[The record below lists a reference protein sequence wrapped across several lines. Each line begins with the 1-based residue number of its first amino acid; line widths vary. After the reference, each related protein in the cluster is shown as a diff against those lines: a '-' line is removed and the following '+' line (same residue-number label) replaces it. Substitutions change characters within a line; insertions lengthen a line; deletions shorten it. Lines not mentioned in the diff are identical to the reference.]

1 MKSSYKN
8 ISLKILKWTG
18 IVIAGILLLLF
29 LLPMLFP
36 GKIASEVKKIA
47 NERLDTK
54 LDFSKSKLSFFTH
67 FPSLTVSLDDLS
79 MTGSAPFRNDT
90 LLKAEQVAFG
100 INLKRL
106 LFDNEVKINKL
117 YVSKALI
124 NVMVNEKGQANYN
137 IYVAPEDRKEEK
149 NDPNAPEEGTAIRL
163 ERIDLKDCHVKYNDR
178 SAKILIDANGFNY
191 VGKGNLS
198 EDIFDLNTD
207 AKIDN
212 LDFYY
217 DRTGYLRRK
226 EVSANLI
233 TRINTHALSFIL
245 QKNELHI
252 NKLPLKFT
260 GLFTILR
267 DGYKINIKAASENT
281 TVKDLLSVMPPEYLT
296 WLEKTEIEG
305 RSDLVL
311 SFKGDYNVAKKQKP
325 NLAFNLKI
333 GNGAVNYKNAPV
345 PLTDFQMD
353 LNAILPSL
361 DQERLMINL
370 RTLKF
375 KVGEKDYF
383 NAYLRS
389 KGLSEMNLEASVKGA
404 LDLAVVDAALGLNS
418 IDLKGI
424 LKTNIQAKGL
434 FSTSKKLFPKTIGGI
449 SLRNGWLKTDSY
461 PNPITNITFVA
472 NVLNK
477 AGTYQDLIVAVAPA
491 SFVFEGNPMYVNAT
505 LSDFNDLAY
514 NAKIKGELNIGSIY
528 KVFSQKGL
536 DVNGYAKA
544 DLSLKGKQSYATTG
558 QYDKLDNRG
567 TILLKNIKATSE
579 LFPKAFFIKQG
590 NFRFQNEKMW
600 FEKFNASYGKS
611 DFDIN
616 GYLLNTINYFLESHG
631 TLSGNFN
638 MKSKLINVD
647 EFMALEKG
655 ENKDRNIEVEYAKED
670 HPKMSGVVIVPKN
683 LNVALT
689 ANADKVEYN
698 GLVLNKLSGK
708 VGIAKSGFYLENATF
723 NIIDCILGIDASYK
737 DESPTAAHFDAHFK
751 AKDFSVQRAYKEIPM
766 FHDMVTVAEKAQ
778 GIISV
783 DYKVKGDLNGN
794 MGPIYESLEGEGTI
808 NLRDVKV
815 KGLKLFDGISSQTGQ
830 KGLDDPT
837 MKGIEIK
844 SNIDNNLI
852 HIEPFTFSVA
862 SFKPTIKG
870 TSSFDGLLD
879 LRMRLGLPPFGIIG
893 FPIVITG
900 THEAPKIKIFSKTG
914 QKIDDAVYDEKHNK
928 VIKEEKVSNPKK
940 SNPNENKKSK

>member
-1 MKSSYKN
+1 MPTSFKHTALKV
-8 ISLKILKWTG
+8 LKITG
-18 IVIAGILLLLF
+18 ITIAVILF
-29 LLPMLFP
+29 LLFIIPLLFP

-54 LDFSKSKLSFFTH
+54 LDFSKSRLSFFTH

-79 MTGSAPFRNDT
+79 LTGSKPFSNDT
-90 LLKAEQVAFG
+90 LLKADQVAFG

-106 LFDNEVKINKL
+106 IFDNEVKINKL
-117 YVSKALI
+117 YISDALI

-137 IYVAPEDRKEEK
+137 IYVAPKDEK

-163 ERIDLKDCHVKYNDR
+163 ERIDLENCHVKYNDR
-178 SAKILIDANGFNY
+178 SAKILVDAQGFNY

-198 EDIFDLNTD
+198 EDIFDLATD
-207 AKIDN
+207 ARIEN

-217 DRTGYLRRK
+217 NRTAYLRKK
-226 EVSANLI
+226 EVRADLI

-245 QKNELHI
+245 QKNELNI

-260 GLFTILR
+260 GLFSILR

-296 WLEKTEIEG
+296 WLEKTDISG
-305 RSDLVL
+305 RSDLVFT
-311 SFKGDYNVAKKQKP
+311 FKGDYNVAKKQKP

-333 GNGAVNYKNAPV
+333 NEGSVNYQNAPV
-345 PLTDFQMD
+345 PLTDFQVD

-361 DQERLMINL
+361 DPEQLLINL

-383 NAYLRS
+383 NAYLHS
-389 KGLSEMNLEASVKGA
+389 KGLSEMDINASVKGA
-404 LDLAVVDAALGLNS
+404 LDLAVVDAALGLTS
-418 IDLKGI
+418 VDVKGI
-424 LKTNIQAKGL
+424 LKTDIQARGT

-449 SLRNGWLKTDSY
+449 SLRNGWLKTEYY

-472 NVLNK
+472 NMLNK
-477 AGTYQDLIVAVAPA
+477 AGTCQDLIVAVAPA
-491 SFVFEGNPMYVNAT
+491 SFVFEGNPVYVNAT
-505 LSDFNDLAY
+505 VSDFNDLAY
-514 NAKIKGELNIGSIY
+514 NAKIKGELNVGRIY
-528 KVFSQKGL
+528 QVFSQKGL
-536 DVNGYAKA
+536 DLTGYAKA

-558 QYDKLDNRG
+558 QYDKLDNKG
-567 TILLKNIKATSE
+567 TLILKNIKATSE

-638 MKSKLINVD
+638 LKSKLINVD

-670 HPKMSGVVIVPKN
+670 HPKMSGVVIIPKN
-683 LNVALT
+683 LNVSLNAS
-689 ANADKVEYN
+689 ADKVEYN
-698 GLVLNKLSGK
+698 GLVFNKLNGK
-708 VGIAKSGFYLENATF
+708 TGITKGGFYLENTTF
-723 NIIDCILGIDASYK
+723 NIIDCILGIDATYK
-737 DESPTAAHFDAHFK
+737 DESPTAAHFDAHFR
-751 AKDFSVQRAYKEIPM
+751 AKDFDVQRAYKEIPM
-766 FHDMVTVAEKAQ
+766 FHDMVTAAEKAY

-783 DYKVKGDLNGN
+783 DYNIKGDLNGN
-794 MGPIYESLEGEGTI
+794 MGPIYESLQGGGTL
-808 NLRDVKV
+808 NLRDVKI
-815 KGLKLFDGISSQTGQ
+815 KGLKLFDGISSKTGQ
-830 KGLDDPT
+830 NGLNNPD
-837 MKGIEIK
+837 MQGIEVK
-844 SNIDNNLI
+844 STINKNLI
-852 HIEPFTFSVA
+852 HIEPFTFTVA
-862 SFKPTIKG
+862 GFKPTIKG
-870 TSSFDGLLD
+870 TTSFDGLLD
-879 LRMRLGLPPFGIIG
+879 LRMRLGLPLFGLIG

-900 THEAPKIKIFSKTG
+900 THDAPKIKIFSKTG
-914 QKIDDAVYDEKHNK
+914 QEIDPAVYDEKNNK
-928 VIKEEKVSNPKK
+928 VIKEEKVSKSKTKK
-940 SNPNENKKSK
+940 S

>member
-1 MKSSYKN
+1 MKTSYKN

-29 LLPMLFP
+29 LIPLLFP
-36 GKIASEVKKIA
+36 GKVASEVKKIA

-54 LDFSKSKLSFFTH
+54 LEFSKSKLSFFTH
-67 FPSLTVSLDDLS
+67 FPSLTVSLDDIS
-79 MTGSAPFRNDT
+79 MTGSKPFGNDT
-90 LLKAEQVAFG
+90 LLKADQVAFG

-106 LFDNEVKINKL
+106 IFDSEVKINKL
-117 YVSKALI
+117 YVSNALI

-137 IYVAPEDRKEEK
+137 IYVAPEDRKNEK
-149 NDPNAPEEGTAIRL
+149 EDPNAPEEGTAIKL
-163 ERIDLKDCHVKYNDR
+163 ERIDLENCHVKYNDR
-178 SAKILIDANGFNY
+178 SAKVLVDAKGFNY
-191 VGKGNLS
+191 IGKGNLS
-198 EDIFDLNTD
+198 DDIFDLNTD
-207 AKIDN
+207 AKIDT

-217 DRTGYLRRK
+217 NRTAYLRKKAVR
-226 EVSANLI
+226 ADLI

-245 QKNELHI
+245 QKNELQI

-296 WLEKTEIEG
+296 WLEKTEISG
-305 RSDLVL
+305 KSDLVL
-311 SFKGDYNVAKKQKP
+311 SFKGDYNVSKKQKP

-333 GNGAVNYKNAPV
+333 KDGAVSYQNAPV

-353 LNAILPSL
+353 LNAMLPSL
-361 DQERLMINL
+361 DTEQLLVNL
-370 RTLKF
+370 RTLRF

-383 NAYLRS
+383 NAYLHS
-389 KGLSEMNLEASVKGA
+389 KGLSEMNVDASIKGA
-404 LDLAVVDAALGLNS
+404 LDLAVVDAAIGLEK

-449 SLRNGWLKTDSY
+449 SLRNGWLKTDYY
-461 PNPITNITFVA
+461 PNPIKDITFVA

-477 AGTYQDLIVAVAPA
+477 AGTYEDLIVAVSPA
-491 SFVFEGNPMYVNAT
+491 SFVFEGNPMYVNMA
-505 LSDFNDLAY
+505 LSDFSDLAY
-514 NAKIKGELNIGSIY
+514 NAKIKGELNVGRIY
-528 KVFSQKGL
+528 QVFSQKGL
-536 DVNGYAKA
+536 DVTGYAKA

-558 QYDKLDNRG
+558 QYSKLDNRG

-600 FEKFNASYGKS
+600 FEKFYASYGKS

-631 TLSGNFN
+631 TLSGDFN

-655 ENKDRNIEVEYAKED
+655 ENKDRKLEVDYAKED
-670 HPKMSGVVIVPKN
+670 HPKMSGVVMIPKN
-683 LNVALT
+683 LNVSLT

-698 GLVLNKLSGK
+698 GLNLNKLSGK
-708 VGIAKSGFYLENATF
+708 VGITKGGFYLENTSL
-723 NIIDCILGIDASYK
+723 NIIDCILGVNAAYK
-737 DESPTAAHFDAHFK
+737 DESPTSAHFDAHFT

-783 DYKVKGDLNGN
+783 DYKIKGDLNGN
-794 MGPIYESLEGEGTI
+794 MGPIYESLEGGGTI
-808 NLRDVKV
+808 NLRDVKI
-815 KGLKLFDGISSQTGQ
+815 KGLKLFEGVSSQTGQ
-830 KGLDDPT
+830 KGLDDPK
-837 MKGIEIK
+837 MEGIEIK

-852 HIEPFTFSVA
+852 SIEPFTFSVA
-862 SFKPTIKG
+862 SFRPTIKG
-870 TSSFDGLLD
+870 TTSFDGLLD
-879 LRMRLGLPPFGIIG
+879 LRMRLGLPPGGIIG

-900 THEAPKIKIFSKTG
+900 THENPKIKIFSKTG
-914 QKIDDAVYDEKHNK
+914 QKIIGAVYDEKNNK
-928 VIKEEKVSNPKK
+928 VVKKEKVSKKK
-940 SNPNENKKSK
+940 S

>member
-1 MKSSYKN
+1 MKTSFKN

-29 LLPMLFP
+29 LVPLLFP
-36 GKIASEVKKIA
+36 GKVASEVKKIA

-54 LDFSKSKLSFFTH
+54 LEFSKSKLSFFTH
-67 FPSLTVSLDDLS
+67 FPSLTVSLDDIS
-79 MTGSAPFRNDT
+79 MTGSKPFSNDT
-90 LLKAEQVAFG
+90 LLKADQVAFG

-106 LFDNEVKINKL
+106 IFDSEVKINKL
-117 YVSKALI
+117 YVSNALI

-137 IYVAPEDRKEEK
+137 IYVAPEDRKDEK
-149 NDPNAPEEGTAIRL
+149 KDPNAPEEGTAIKL
-163 ERIDLKDCHVKYNDR
+163 ERIDLENCHVKYNDR
-178 SAKILIDANGFNY
+178 SAKILVDAKGFNY
-191 VGKGNLS
+191 IGKGNLS

-207 AKIDN
+207 AKIDT

-217 DRTGYLRRK
+217 NRTAYLRKKAVR
-226 EVSANLI
+226 ADLI

-245 QKNELHI
+245 QKNELQI
-252 NKLPLKFT
+252 NKLPLTFT

-296 WLEKTEIEG
+296 WLDETEISG
-305 RSDLVL
+305 KSDLVL
-311 SFKGDYNVAKKQKP
+311 SFKGDYNVSKKQKP
-325 NLAFNLKI
+325 NLAFNLKVKD
-333 GNGAVNYKNAPV
+333 GAINYQNAPV

-361 DQERLMINL
+361 DTEQLLVNL
-370 RTLKF
+370 RTLRF

-383 NAYLRS
+383 NAYLHS
-389 KGLSEMNLEASVKGA
+389 KGLSEMNINASVKGA
-404 LDLAVVDAALGLNS
+404 LDLAVVDAAIGLNTVE
-418 IDLKGI
+418 LKGL
-424 LKTNIQAKGL
+424 LKTNIQARGL

-449 SLRNGWLKTDSY
+449 SLRNGWLKTDSF
-461 PNPITNITFVA
+461 PNPITDITFIA

-477 AGTYQDLIVAVAPA
+477 AGTFQDLIVAVAPA

-505 LSDFNDLAY
+505 LSDFSDLAY
-514 NAKIKGELNIGSIY
+514 NAKIKGELNVGRIY
-528 KVFSQKGL
+528 QVFSQKGL
-536 DVNGYAKA
+536 DVTGYAKA

-558 QYDKLDNRG
+558 QYSKLDNRG

-579 LFPKAFFIKQG
+579 LFPKSFFIKQG

-600 FEKFNASYGKS
+600 FEKFYASYGKS

-631 TLSGNFN
+631 TLSGDFN
-638 MKSKLINVD
+638 LKSKLINVD

-655 ENKDRNIEVEYAKED
+655 ENKDRKLEVEYAKED
-670 HPKMSGVVIVPKN
+670 HPKMSGVVLVPKN
-683 LNVALT
+683 LNVSLT

-698 GLVLNKLSGK
+698 GLNLNKLTGK
-708 VGIAKSGFYLENATF
+708 VGISKGALYLENTTF
-723 NIIDCILGIDASYK
+723 NIIDCIVGINAGYK
-737 DESPTAAHFDAHFK
+737 DETPTTAHFDAHFN

-766 FHDMVTVAEKAQ
+766 FHDMVTAAEKAQ

-783 DYKVKGDLNGN
+783 DYKIKGDLNGN
-794 MGPIYESLEGEGTI
+794 MGPIYESLEGGGTI
-808 NLRDVKV
+808 NLRDVKI
-815 KGLKLFDGISSQTGQ
+815 KGLKLFEGVSSKTGQ
-830 KGLDDPT
+830 DGLGDPK
-837 MKGIEIK
+837 MEGIEIK

-862 SFKPTIKG
+862 SFRPTIKG
-870 TSSFDGLLD
+870 TTSFDGLLD
-879 LRMRLGLPPFGIIG
+879 LRMRLGLPPGGIIG

-900 THEAPKIKIFSKTG
+900 THEDPKIKIFSKTG
-914 QKIDDAVYDEKHNK
+914 QKIYDAVYDEKNNK
-928 VIKEEKVSNPKK
+928 VIKKEKVSKK
-940 SNPNENKKSK
+940 KT

>member
-1 MKSSYKN
+1 MPTSFKHTALKV
-8 ISLKILKWTG
+8 LKITG
-18 IVIAGILLLLF
+18 ITIAVILF
-29 LLPMLFP
+29 LLFIIPLLFP

-54 LDFSKSKLSFFTH
+54 LDFSKSRLSFFTH

-79 MTGSAPFRNDT
+79 LTGSKPFSNDT
-90 LLKAEQVAFG
+90 LLKADQVAFG

-106 LFDNEVKINKL
+106 IFDNEVKINKL
-117 YVSKALI
+117 YISDALI

-137 IYVAPEDRKEEK
+137 IYVAPKDEK

-163 ERIDLKDCHVKYNDR
+163 ERIDLENCHVKYNDR
-178 SAKILIDANGFNY
+178 SAKILVDAQGFNY

-198 EDIFDLNTD
+198 EDIFDLATD
-207 AKIDN
+207 ARIEN

-217 DRTGYLRRK
+217 NRTAYLRKK
-226 EVSANLI
+226 EVRADLI

-245 QKNELHI
+245 QKNELNI

-260 GLFTILR
+260 GLFSILR

-296 WLEKTEIEG
+296 WLEKTDISG
-305 RSDLVL
+305 RSDLVFT
-311 SFKGDYNVAKKQKP
+311 FKGDYNVAKKQKP

-333 GNGAVNYKNAPV
+333 NEGSVNYQNAPV
-345 PLTDFQMD
+345 PLTDFQVD

-361 DQERLMINL
+361 DPEQLLINL

-383 NAYLRS
+383 NAYLHS
-389 KGLSEMNLEASVKGA
+389 KGLSEMDINASVKGA
-404 LDLAVVDAALGLNS
+404 LDLAVVDAALGLTS
-418 IDLKGI
+418 VDVKGI
-424 LKTNIQAKGL
+424 LKTDIQARGT

-449 SLRNGWLKTDSY
+449 SLRNGWLKTEYY

-472 NVLNK
+472 NMLNK

-491 SFVFEGNPMYVNAT
+491 SFVFEGNPVYVNAT
-505 LSDFNDLAY
+505 VSDFNDLAY
-514 NAKIKGELNIGSIY
+514 NAKIKGELNVGRIY
-528 KVFSQKGL
+528 QVFSQKGL
-536 DVNGYAKA
+536 DLTGYAKA

-558 QYDKLDNRG
+558 QYDKLDNKG
-567 TILLKNIKATSE
+567 TLILKNIKATSE

-638 MKSKLINVD
+638 LKSKLINVD

-670 HPKMSGVVIVPKN
+670 HPKMSGVVIIPKN
-683 LNVALT
+683 LNVSLNAS
-689 ANADKVEYN
+689 ADKVEYN
-698 GLVLNKLSGK
+698 GLVFNKLNGK
-708 VGIAKSGFYLENATF
+708 TGITKGGFYLENTTF
-723 NIIDCILGIDASYK
+723 NIIDCILGIDATYK
-737 DESPTAAHFDAHFK
+737 DESPTAAHFDAHFR
-751 AKDFSVQRAYKEIPM
+751 AKDFDVQRAYKEIPM
-766 FHDMVTVAEKAQ
+766 FHDMVTAAEKAY

-783 DYKVKGDLNGN
+783 DYNIKGDLNGN
-794 MGPIYESLEGEGTI
+794 MGPIYESLQGGGTL
-808 NLRDVKV
+808 NLRDVKI
-815 KGLKLFDGISSQTGQ
+815 KGLKLFDGISSKTGQ
-830 KGLDDPT
+830 NGLNNPD
-837 MKGIEIK
+837 MQGIEVK
-844 SNIDNNLI
+844 STINKNLI
-852 HIEPFTFSVA
+852 HIEPFTFTVA
-862 SFKPTIKG
+862 GFKPTIKG
-870 TSSFDGLLD
+870 TTSFDGLLD
-879 LRMRLGLPPFGIIG
+879 LRMRLGLPLFGLIG

-900 THEAPKIKIFSKTG
+900 THDAPKIKIFSKTG
-914 QKIDDAVYDEKHNK
+914 QEIDPAVYDEKNNK
-928 VIKEEKVSNPKK
+928 VIKEEKVSKSKTKK
-940 SNPNENKKSK
+940 S

>member
-1 MKSSYKN
+1 MKTSFKN

-29 LLPMLFP
+29 LVPLLFP
-36 GKIASEVKKIA
+36 GKVASEVKKIA

-54 LDFSKSKLSFFTH
+54 LEFSKSKLSFFTH
-67 FPSLTVSLDDLS
+67 FPSLTVSLDDIS
-79 MTGSAPFRNDT
+79 MTGSKPFSNDT
-90 LLKAEQVAFG
+90 LLKADQVAFG

-106 LFDNEVKINKL
+106 IFDSEVKINKL
-117 YVSKALI
+117 YVSNALI

-137 IYVAPEDRKEEK
+137 IYVAPEDRKDEK
-149 NDPNAPEEGTAIRL
+149 KDPNAPEEGTAIKL
-163 ERIDLKDCHVKYNDR
+163 ERIDLENCHVKYNDR
-178 SAKILIDANGFNY
+178 SAKILVDAKGFNY
-191 VGKGNLS
+191 IGKGNLS

-207 AKIDN
+207 AKIDT

-217 DRTGYLRRK
+217 NRTAYLRKKAVR
-226 EVSANLI
+226 ADLI

-245 QKNELHI
+245 QKNELQI
-252 NKLPLKFT
+252 NKLPLTFT

-296 WLEKTEIEG
+296 WLDETEISG
-305 RSDLVL
+305 KSDLVL
-311 SFKGDYNVAKKQKP
+311 SFKGDYNVSKKQKP
-325 NLAFNLKI
+325 NLAFNLKVKD
-333 GNGAVNYKNAPV
+333 GAINYQNAPV

-361 DQERLMINL
+361 DTEQLLVNL
-370 RTLKF
+370 RTLRF

-383 NAYLRS
+383 NAYLHS
-389 KGLSEMNLEASVKGA
+389 KGLSEMNINASVKGA
-404 LDLAVVDAALGLNS
+404 LDLAVVDAAIGLNTVE
-418 IDLKGI
+418 LKGL
-424 LKTNIQAKGL
+424 LKTNIQARGL

-461 PNPITNITFVA
+461 PNPITDITFIA

-477 AGTYQDLIVAVAPA
+477 AGTFQDLIVAVAPA

-505 LSDFNDLAY
+505 LSDFSDLAY
-514 NAKIKGELNIGSIY
+514 NAKIKGELNVGRIY
-528 KVFSQKGL
+528 QVFSQKGL
-536 DVNGYAKA
+536 DVTGYAKA

-558 QYDKLDNRG
+558 QYSKLDNRG

-579 LFPKAFFIKQG
+579 LFPKSFFIKQG

-600 FEKFNASYGKS
+600 FEKFYASYGKS

-631 TLSGNFN
+631 TLSGDFN
-638 MKSKLINVD
+638 LKSKLINVD

-655 ENKDRNIEVEYAKED
+655 ENKDRKLEVEYAKED
-670 HPKMSGVVIVPKN
+670 HPKMSGVVLVPKN
-683 LNVALT
+683 LNVSLT

-698 GLVLNKLSGK
+698 GLNLNKLTGK
-708 VGIAKSGFYLENATF
+708 VGISKGALYLENTTF
-723 NIIDCILGIDASYK
+723 NIIDCIVGINAGYK
-737 DESPTAAHFDAHFK
+737 DETPTTAHFDAHFN

-766 FHDMVTVAEKAQ
+766 FHDMVTAAEKAQ

-783 DYKVKGDLNGN
+783 DYKIKGDLNGN
-794 MGPIYESLEGEGTI
+794 MGPIYESLEGGGTI
-808 NLRDVKV
+808 NLRDVKI
-815 KGLKLFDGISSQTGQ
+815 KGLKLFEGVSSKTGQ
-830 KGLDDPT
+830 DGLGDPK
-837 MKGIEIK
+837 MEGIEIK

-862 SFKPTIKG
+862 SFRPTIKG
-870 TSSFDGLLD
+870 TTSFDGLLD
-879 LRMRLGLPPFGIIG
+879 LRMRLGLPPGGIIG

-900 THEAPKIKIFSKTG
+900 THEDPKIKIFSKTG
-914 QKIDDAVYDEKHNK
+914 QKIYDAVYDEKNNK
-928 VIKEEKVSNPKK
+928 VIKKEKVSKK
-940 SNPNENKKSK
+940 KT

>member
-1 MKSSYKN
+1 MPFTIKHTALKV
-8 ISLKILKWTG
+8 LKITG
-18 IVIAGILLLLF
+18 ISIAVILF
-29 LLPMLFP
+29 LLFIIPLLFP

-79 MTGSAPFRNDT
+79 LTGSAPFSNDT
-90 LLKAEQVAFG
+90 LLKAEEVAFG

-117 YVSKALI
+117 YVSDALI

-137 IYVAPEDRKEEK
+137 IYVAPEDRKEDK
-149 NDPNAPEEGTAIRL
+149 KDKDAPEEGTAIRL
-163 ERIDLKDCHVKYNDR
+163 ERIDLKNCHVKYNDR
-178 SAKILIDANGFNY
+178 SAKILVDAKGFNY

-198 EDIFDLNTD
+198 EDIFDLATN

-217 DRTGYLRRK
+217 DRTGYLRKK
-226 EVSANLI
+226 EVSADLI

-267 DGYKINIKAASENT
+267 DGYKINIKAASEDT

-296 WLEKTEIEG
+296 WLEKTEISG
-305 RSDLVL
+305 RSDLL
-311 SFKGDYNVAKKQKP
+311 LTFKGDYNVSKKQKP

-333 GNGAVNYKNAPV
+333 DKGAVNYQSAPV

-361 DQERLMINL
+361 DTEQLLVNL
-370 RTLKF
+370 RKLSF

-383 NAYLRS
+383 NAYLHS
-389 KGLSEMNLEASVKGA
+389 KGLSEMKIDASVKGA

-424 LKTNIQAKGL
+424 LKTDIKAKGD

-449 SLRNGWLKTDSY
+449 SLRNGWLKTEYY

-477 AGTYQDLIVAVAPA
+477 AGTFKDLIVAIAPA
-491 SFVFEGNPMYVNAT
+491 SFVFERNPMYVNAA
-505 LSDFNDLAY
+505 LSDFSDLSY
-514 NAKIKGELNIGSIY
+514 NAKIKGELNVGRIY
-528 KVFSQKGL
+528 QVFSQKGL
-536 DVNGYAKA
+536 DLTGYAKA
-544 DLSLKGKQSYATTG
+544 DLSLKGKQSYATNG
-558 QYDKLDNRG
+558 QYDKLDNKG
-567 TILLKNIKATSE
+567 TVVLKNIKATSE

-600 FEKFNASYGKS
+600 FEKFNAFYGKS

-638 MKSKLINVD
+638 LKSKLINVD
-647 EFMALEKG
+647 EFMALEQG
-655 ENKDRNIEVEYAKED
+655 ENKERSVAVEYAKED
-670 HPKMSGVVIVPKN
+670 HPKMSGVVIIPKN
-683 LNVALT
+683 LNVSLN

-698 GLVLNKLSGK
+698 GLIFNKLSGK
-708 VGIAKSGFYLENATF
+708 TGIKKGGFYLENTTF
-723 NIIDCILGIDASYK
+723 SIIDCILGIDAAYR
-737 DESPTAAHFDAHFK
+737 DESPTSAHFDAHFR
-751 AKDFSVQRAYKEIPM
+751 AKDFDVQRAYKEIPM
-766 FHDMVTVAEKAQ
+766 FHDMVTAAEKAH

-783 DYKVKGDLNGN
+783 DYAIKGDLDGN
-794 MGPIYESLEGEGTI
+794 MSPIYPSLEGGGTI
-808 NLRDVKV
+808 NLRDVKI
-815 KGLKLFDGISSQTGQ
+815 KGLKLFDGISSKTGQ
-830 KGLDDPT
+830 NGLNNPD

-852 HIEPFTFSVA
+852 HIEPFTFTVA

-870 TSSFDGLLD
+870 TTSFDGLLD
-879 LRMRLGLPPFGIIG
+879 LRMRLGLPLFGIIG

-900 THEAPKIKIFSKTG
+900 THEDPKIKIFSKTG
-914 QKIDDAVYDEKHNK
+914 QKIEDAVYDEKNNK
-928 VIKEEKVSNPKK
+928 VIRKEKVS
-940 SNPNENKKSK
+940 KSK

>member
-1 MKSSYKN
+1 MPSSIKHTALKV
-8 ISLKILKWTG
+8 LKITG
-18 IVIAGILLLLF
+18 ITIAAILF
-29 LLPMLFP
+29 LLFIIPLLFP

-54 LDFSKSKLSFFTH
+54 LEFTKSKLSFFTH

-79 MTGSAPFRNDT
+79 LTGSKPFSNDT
-90 LLKAEQVAFG
+90 LLKADQVAFG
-100 INLKRL
+100 IDIKRL

-117 YVSKALI
+117 YVSDALI
-124 NVMVNEKGQANYN
+124 NVMVNQKGQANYN
-137 IYVAPEDRKEEK
+137 IYVAPEDRKNKKE
-149 NDPNAPEEGTAIRL
+149 DPNAPEEGTAIRL
-163 ERIDLKDCHVKYNDR
+163 ERIDLQNCHVKYNDR
-178 SAKILIDANGFNY
+178 SAKILVDAKGFNY
-191 VGKGNLS
+191 IGKGNLS
-198 EDIFDLNTD
+198 EDIFDLATD

-212 LDFYY
+212 LDFFY

-226 EVSANLI
+226 KVSADLI
-233 TRINTHALSFIL
+233 TRINTHALTFIL

-260 GLFTILR
+260 GLFSILR

-296 WLEKTEIEG
+296 WLEKTEISG
-305 RSDLVL
+305 RSDLLL
-311 SFKGDYNVAKKQKP
+311 SFKGDYNVQKKQKP

-333 GNGAVNYKNAPV
+333 NEGSVNYKNAPV

-353 LNAILPSL
+353 LNAMLPSL
-361 DQERLMINL
+361 DAEQLLVNL

-383 NAYLRS
+383 NAYLQS
-389 KGLSEMNLEASVKGA
+389 KGLSEMSINASVKGA
-404 LDLAVVDAALGLNS
+404 LDLAVVDAALGLEN

-424 LKTNIQAKGL
+424 LKTDIQARGL

-449 SLRNGWLKTDSY
+449 SLRNGWLKTKYY
-461 PNPITNITFVA
+461 PNPITNITFIA
-472 NVLNK
+472 NMLNK

-491 SFVFEGNPMYVNAT
+491 SFVFEGNPVYVNAT
-505 LSDFNDLAY
+505 LSDFSDLAY
-514 NAKIKGELNIGSIY
+514 NAKIKGELNVGRIY
-528 KVFSQKGL
+528 QVFSQKGL
-536 DVNGYAKA
+536 DLTGYAKA

-567 TILLKNIKATSE
+567 TLLIKNIKATSE

-616 GYLLNTINYFLESHG
+616 GYLLNTINYFLESKG

-638 MKSKLINVD
+638 LKSKLINVD
-647 EFMALEKG
+647 EFMALKEG
-655 ENKDRNIEVEYAKED
+655 ENKDQNIEVEYAKED
-670 HPKMSGVVIVPKN
+670 HPKMSGVVIIPRN
-683 LNVALT
+683 LNVSLNAK
-689 ANADKVEYN
+689 ADKIEYN
-698 GLVLNKLSGK
+698 KLVFNKLNGK
-708 VGIAKSGFYLENATF
+708 IGVKNEGFYLENVTF
-723 NIIDCILGIDASYK
+723 SIIDCILGIDALYR
-737 DESPTAAHFDAHFK
+737 DETPTSAHFDAHFT
-751 AKDFSVQRAYKEIPM
+751 AKDFDVQRAYKEIPM
-766 FHDMVTVAEKAQ
+766 FHDMVTAAEKAH

-794 MGPIYESLEGEGTI
+794 MGPIYESMQGGGTI
-808 NLRDVKV
+808 NLRDVKI
-815 KGLKLFDGISSQTGQ
+815 KGLKLFDGISSKTGQ
-830 KGLDDPT
+830 SGLNNPD

-844 SNIDNNLI
+844 STIDKNLI
-852 HIEPFTFSVA
+852 NIEPFTFSVA
-862 SFKPTIKG
+862 SFRPTIKG
-870 TSSFDGLLD
+870 TTSFDGLLD
-879 LRMRLGLPPFGIIG
+879 LRMRLGLPLFGIIG

-914 QKIDDAVYDEKHNK
+914 QEIDPAVYDEKNNK
-928 VIKEEKVSNPKK
+928 VIRKEKVSKTK
-940 SNPNENKKSK
+940 TK

>member
-1 MKSSYKN
+1 MPSSIKHTALKV
-8 ISLKILKWTG
+8 LKITG
-18 IVIAGILLLLF
+18 ITIAAILF
-29 LLPMLFP
+29 LLFIIPLLFP

-54 LDFSKSKLSFFTH
+54 LEFTKSKLSFFTH

-79 MTGSAPFRNDT
+79 LTGSKPFSNDT
-90 LLKAEQVAFG
+90 LLKADQVAFG
-100 INLKRL
+100 IDIKRL

-117 YVSKALI
+117 YVSDALI
-124 NVMVNEKGQANYN
+124 NVMVNQKGQANYN
-137 IYVAPEDRKEEK
+137 IYVAPEDRKNKKE
-149 NDPNAPEEGTAIRL
+149 DPNAPEEGTAIRL
-163 ERIDLKDCHVKYNDR
+163 ERIDLQNCHVKYNDR
-178 SAKILIDANGFNY
+178 SAKILVDAKGFNY
-191 VGKGNLS
+191 IGKGNLS
-198 EDIFDLNTD
+198 EDIFDLATD

-212 LDFYY
+212 LDFFY

-226 EVSANLI
+226 KVSADLI
-233 TRINTHALSFIL
+233 TRINTHALTFIL

-260 GLFTILR
+260 GLFSILR

-296 WLEKTEIEG
+296 WLEKTEISG
-305 RSDLVL
+305 RSDLLL
-311 SFKGDYNVAKKQKP
+311 SFKGDYNVQKKQKP

-333 GNGAVNYKNAPV
+333 NEGSVNYKNAPV

-353 LNAILPSL
+353 LNAMLPSL
-361 DQERLMINL
+361 DAEQLLVNL

-383 NAYLRS
+383 NAYLQS
-389 KGLSEMNLEASVKGA
+389 KGLNEMSINASVKGA
-404 LDLAVVDAALGLNS
+404 LDLAVVDAALGLEN

-424 LKTNIQAKGL
+424 LKTDIQARGL

-449 SLRNGWLKTDSY
+449 SLRNGWLKTKYY
-461 PNPITNITFVA
+461 PNPITNITFIA
-472 NVLNK
+472 NMLNK

-491 SFVFEGNPMYVNAT
+491 SFVFEGNPVYVNAT
-505 LSDFNDLAY
+505 LSDFSDLAY
-514 NAKIKGELNIGSIY
+514 NAKIKGELNVGRIY
-528 KVFSQKGL
+528 QVFSQKGL
-536 DVNGYAKA
+536 DLTGYAKA

-567 TILLKNIKATSE
+567 TLLIKNIKATSE

-616 GYLLNTINYFLESHG
+616 GYLLNTINYFLESKG

-638 MKSKLINVD
+638 LKSKLINVD
-647 EFMALEKG
+647 EFMALKEG

-670 HPKMSGVVIVPKN
+670 HPKMSGVVIIPRN
-683 LNVALT
+683 LNVSLNAK
-689 ANADKVEYN
+689 ADKIEYN
-698 GLVLNKLSGK
+698 KLVFNKLNGK
-708 VGIAKSGFYLENATF
+708 IGIKNEGFYLENVTF
-723 NIIDCILGIDASYK
+723 SIIDCILGIDALYR
-737 DESPTAAHFDAHFK
+737 DETPTSAHFDAHFT
-751 AKDFSVQRAYKEIPM
+751 AKDFDVQRAYKEIPM
-766 FHDMVTVAEKAQ
+766 FHDMVTAAEKAH

-794 MGPIYESLEGEGTI
+794 MEPIYESMQGGGTI
-808 NLRDVKV
+808 NLRDVKI
-815 KGLKLFDGISSQTGQ
+815 KGLKLFDGISSKTGQ
-830 KGLDDPT
+830 SGLNNPD

-844 SNIDNNLI
+844 STIDKNLI
-852 HIEPFTFSVA
+852 NIEPFTFSVA
-862 SFKPTIKG
+862 SFRPTIKG
-870 TSSFDGLLD
+870 TTSFDGLLD
-879 LRMRLGLPPFGIIG
+879 LRMRLGLPLFGIIG

-914 QKIDDAVYDEKHNK
+914 QEIDPAVYDEKNNK
-928 VIKEEKVSNPKK
+928 VIRKEKVSKTK
-940 SNPNENKKSK
+940 TK

>member
-1 MKSSYKN
+1 MPSTFKHTAFKV
-8 ISLKILKWTG
+8 LKITG
-18 IVIAGILLLLF
+18 ITIAVILF
-29 LLPMLFP
+29 LLFIIPLLFP

-54 LDFSKSKLSFFTH
+54 LEFTKSKLSFFTH
-67 FPSLTVSLDDLS
+67 FPSLTVSLDNLS
-79 MTGSAPFRNDT
+79 LTGSKPFSNDT
-90 LLKAEQVAFG
+90 LLKADQVAFG
-100 INLKRL
+100 IDIKRL

-117 YVSKALI
+117 YVSDALI
-124 NVMVNEKGQANYN
+124 NIMVNEKGQANYN
-137 IYVAPEDRKEEK
+137 IYVAPEDRKNEK
-149 NDPNAPEEGTAIRL
+149 EDPNAPEEGTAIRL
-163 ERIDLKDCHVKYNDR
+163 ERIDLQNCHVKYNDR
-178 SAKILIDANGFNY
+178 SAKILVDAKGFNY
-191 VGKGNLS
+191 IGKGNLS
-198 EDIFDLNTD
+198 EDIFDLATD

-226 EVSANLI
+226 KVRADLI
-233 TRINTHALSFIL
+233 TRINTHALTFIL

-260 GLFTILR
+260 GIFSILR

-296 WLEKTEIEG
+296 WLERTEISG
-305 RSDLVL
+305 RSDLLL
-311 SFKGDYNVAKKQKP
+311 SFKGDYNVSKKQKP

-333 GNGAVNYKNAPV
+333 NEGAVNYKNAPV

-353 LNAILPSL
+353 LNAMLPSL
-361 DQERLMINL
+361 DTEQLLVNL

-383 NAYLRS
+383 NAYLHSR
-389 KGLSEMNLEASVKGA
+389 GLSEMSINASVKGA
-404 LDLAVVDAALGLNS
+404 LDLAAVDAALGLEN

-424 LKTNIQAKGL
+424 LKTDIQARGL

-449 SLRNGWLKTDSY
+449 SLRNGWLKTKYY

-472 NVLNK
+472 NMLNK

-491 SFVFEGNPMYVNAT
+491 SFVFEGNPVYVNAT

-514 NAKIKGELNIGSIY
+514 NAKIKGELNVGRIY
-528 KVFSQKGL
+528 QVFSQKDL
-536 DVNGYAKA
+536 DLTGYAKA

-558 QYDKLDNRG
+558 QYDKLDNKG
-567 TILLKNIKATSE
+567 TLLLKNIKATSE

-600 FEKFNASYGKS
+600 FERFNATYGKS

-616 GYLLNTINYFLESHG
+616 GYLLNTINYFLESKG

-638 MKSKLINVD
+638 LKSKLINVD
-647 EFMALEKG
+647 EFMALKEG
-655 ENKDRNIEVEYAKED
+655 ENKDRKIEVQYAKED
-670 HPKMSGVVIVPKN
+670 HPKMSGVVIIPKN
-683 LNVALT
+683 LNVSLN
-689 ANADKVEYN
+689 ANAEKIEYN
-698 GLVLNKLSGK
+698 KLVFNKLNGK
-708 VGIAKSGFYLENATF
+708 IGIKREGFYLENITF
-723 NIIDCILGIDASYK
+723 SIIDCILGVTALYK
-737 DESPTAAHFDAHFK
+737 DESPTAAHFDAHFT
-751 AKDFSVQRAYKEIPM
+751 AKDFDVQRAYKEIPM
-766 FHDMVTVAEKAQ
+766 FHDMVTAAEKAH

-794 MGPIYESLEGEGTI
+794 MGPIYESMQGGGTI
-808 NLRDVKV
+808 NLRDVKI
-815 KGLKLFDGISSQTGQ
+815 KGLKLFDGISSKTGQ
-830 KGLDDPT
+830 NGLNNPD
-837 MKGIEIK
+837 MKGIEIN
-844 SNIDNNLI
+844 STIDKNLI
-852 HIEPFTFSVA
+852 TVEPFTFSVA
-862 SFKPTIKG
+862 GFRPTIKG
-870 TSSFDGLLD
+870 TTSFDGLLD
-879 LRMRLGLPPFGIIG
+879 LRMRLGLPLFGIIG

-914 QKIDDAVYDEKHNK
+914 QEINPAVYDEKNNK
-928 VIKEEKVSNPKK
+928 VIRKEKI
-940 SNPNENKKSK
+940 SNPNTK

>member
-1 MKSSYKN
+1 MKASYKN
-8 ISLKILKWTG
+8 ISLKILKITG
-18 IVIAGILLLLF
+18 IVIASILLLLF
-29 LLPMLFP
+29 LIPLLFP
-36 GKIASEVKKIA
+36 GQIASEVKKIA

-54 LDFSKSKLSFFTH
+54 MDFTKSRLSFFTH

-106 LFDNEVKINKL
+106 IFDNEVKINKL

-124 NVMVNEKGQANYN
+124 NVMVNQKGQANYN
-137 IYVAPEDRKEEK
+137 IYISDPKNIKKEDK
-149 NDPNAPEEGTAIRL
+149 PEEGTAIRL
-163 ERIDLKDCHVKYNDR
+163 ERIDLEDCHVKYNDR
-178 SAKILIDANGFNY
+178 SAKILVDANGFNY

-198 EDIFDLNTD
+198 EDIFDLSTD
-207 AKIDN
+207 ADIDK

-217 DRTGYLRRK
+217 NRTGYVRRK
-226 EVSANLI
+226 KVHADLI

-245 QKNELHI
+245 QKNELQI

-296 WLEKTEIEG
+296 WLDETEISG
-305 RSDLVL
+305 RSDLL
-311 SFKGDYNVAKKQKP
+311 FTFKGNYNVAKKQKP

-333 GNGAVNYKNAPV
+333 DKGAINYQNAPV
-345 PLTDFQMD
+345 PLTDFNMD
-353 LNAILPSL
+353 LNALLPEL
-361 DQERLMINL
+361 DPEKLIINL

-389 KGLSEMNLEASVKGA
+389 KGLSEMTVDASVKGA
-404 LDLAVVDAALGLNS
+404 LDLAVVDAAIGLNT
-418 IDLKGI
+418 IDLRGI
-424 LKTNIQAKGL
+424 LKTDIKAKGL

-449 SLRNGWLKTDSY
+449 SLRQGWLKTESY
-461 PNPITNITFVA
+461 PNPITDITFVA

-477 AGTYQDLIVAVAPA
+477 AGTFQDLIVAVAPA
-491 SFVFEGNPMYVNAT
+491 SFIFEGNPMYVNAT
-505 LSDFNDLAY
+505 LSDFGDLAY
-514 NAKIKGELNIGSIY
+514 NAKIKGELNVGRIY
-528 KVFSQKGL
+528 QVFSQKGL
-536 DVNGYAKA
+536 DVTGYAKA

-567 TILLKNIKATSE
+567 TLLLRNIKATSE
-579 LFPKAFFIKQG
+579 LFPKSFFIKQG

-600 FEKFNASYGKS
+600 FEKFYASYGKS

-631 TLSGNFN
+631 TLNGSFN

-655 ENKDRNIEVEYAKED
+655 ENKDRNLEVEYAKED
-670 HPKMSGVVIVPKN
+670 HPKMSGVVIIPKN

-708 VGIAKSGFYLENATF
+708 VGVAKDGFFLENTTF
-723 NIIDCILGIDASYK
+723 NIIDCILGIDATYK
-737 DESPTAAHFDAHFK
+737 DETPTTAHFAAHFT

-766 FHDMVTVAEKAQ
+766 FHDMVTAAEKAQ

-783 DYKVKGDLNGN
+783 DYNIKGDLDGN
-794 MGPIYESLEGEGTI
+794 MGPIYESLEGGGTI
-808 NLRDVKV
+808 YLRDVQI

-830 KGLDDPT
+830 KGLNNPD
-837 MKGIEIK
+837 MKGIEII
-844 SNIDNNLI
+844 STVDNNLI

-862 SFKPTIKG
+862 SFRPTIKG
-870 TSSFDGLLD
+870 TTSFDGLLD
-879 LRMRLGLPPFGIIG
+879 LRMRLGLPPGGIIG

-900 THEAPKIKIFSKTG
+900 THEDPKIKIFSKTG
-914 QKIDDAVYDEKHNK
+914 QKIYDAVYDEKNNK
-928 VIKEEKVSNPKK
+928 VIREEKVSKRK
-940 SNPNENKKSK
+940 S

>member
-1 MKSSYKN
+1 MPVSIQHTALKV
-8 ISLKILKWTG
+8 LKIAG
-18 IVIAGILLLLF
+18 ITIAGILLLLF
-29 LLPMLFP
+29 LIPLLFP
-36 GKIASEVKKIA
+36 GKVASEVKKIA
-47 NERLDTK
+47 NERLDSK
-54 LDFSKSKLSFFTH
+54 IDFSNSKLSFFTH
-67 FPSLTVSLDDLS
+67 FPSLTVSLDNLS
-79 MTGSAPFRNDT
+79 LTGSKPFSKDT

-117 YVSKALI
+117 YVSKADI
-124 NVMVNEKGQANYN
+124 NIMVNQKGEANYN
-137 IYVAPEDRKEEK
+137 IYIAPEDRKEDK
-149 NDPNAPEEGTAIRL
+149 KDPNEPEEGTAIRL
-163 ERIDLKDCHVKYNDR
+163 ERIDLKDCRVKYNDR
-178 SAKILIDANGFNY
+178 SAKIFADAKGFNY

-198 EDIFDLNTD
+198 EDIFDLSTD

-217 DRTGYLRRK
+217 NQTAYLRQK
-226 EVSANLI
+226 AVQADLI

-281 TVKDLLSVMPPEYLT
+281 TVKDLFSVMPPEYLT
-296 WLEKTEIEG
+296 WLNETEISG
-305 RSDLVL
+305 RSDLL
-311 SFKGDYNVAKKQKP
+311 FTFKGDYNVAKKQKP
-325 NLAFNLKI
+325 DLAFNLKI
-333 GNGAVNYKNAPV
+333 DKGAINYQNAPV

-353 LNAILPSL
+353 LNAIMPSL
-361 DQERLMINL
+361 DIEQLMVNL

-375 KVGEKDYF
+375 KVGAKDYF
-383 NAYLRS
+383 TAYLHS
-389 KGLSEMNLEASVKGA
+389 KGFTEMNMNASIKGA
-404 LDLAVVDAALGLNS
+404 LDLAVVDKAIGLNT

-424 LKTNIQAKGL
+424 LKTDIQARGI

-505 LSDFNDLAY
+505 LSDFSDLAY
-514 NAKIKGELNIGSIY
+514 NAKIKGELNVGRIY
-528 KVFSQKGL
+528 QVFSQKGI
-536 DVNGYAKA
+536 DVTGYAKA

-567 TILLKNIKATSE
+567 TLLLKNIKATSQ

-600 FEKFNASYGKS
+600 FEKFDASYGKS
-611 DFDIN
+611 DFAIN

-631 TLSGNFN
+631 TLSGDFN
-638 MKSKLINVD
+638 LKSKLINVD
-647 EFMALEKG
+647 EFMALKKG
-655 ENKDRNIEVEYAKED
+655 ENTDQNIEVQYAKED
-670 HPKMSGVVIVPKN
+670 HPKMSGVVIIPKN
-683 LNVALT
+683 LNVALK
-689 ANADKVEYN
+689 ANVDKVEYN
-698 GLVLNKLSGK
+698 KLILNNLHGK
-708 VGIAKSGFYLENATF
+708 IGITKGGFYLENTNF
-723 NIIDCILGIDASYK
+723 DIIDCLLRIDASYQ
-737 DESPTAAHFDAHFK
+737 DESPTSAHFDAHFT
-751 AKDFSVQRAYKEIPM
+751 AKNFSVQKAYNEIPM
-766 FHDMVTVAEKAQ
+766 FHEMVSAAEKAQ

-794 MGPIYESLEGEGTI
+794 MGPIYPSLEGGGTI
-808 NLRDVKV
+808 NLSDVKI
-815 KGLKLFDGISSQTGQ
+815 KGLKLFDGISSKTGQ
-830 KGLDDPT
+830 DGLNNPD

-844 SNIDNNLI
+844 SSIDNNLI

-862 SFKPTIKG
+862 SFRPTIKG
-870 TSSFDGLLD
+870 TTSFDGLLD
-879 LRMRLGLPPFGIIG
+879 LRMRLGLPLFGIIG

-900 THEAPKIKIFSKTG
+900 THEDPKIKIFSKTG

-928 VIKEEKVSNPKK
+928 VIRKEKVSQP
-940 SNPNENKKSK
+940 

>member
-1 MKSSYKN
+1 MKTSFKN

-29 LLPMLFP
+29 LVPLLFP
-36 GKIASEVKKIA
+36 GKVASEVKKIA

-54 LDFSKSKLSFFTH
+54 LEFSKSNLSFFTH
-67 FPSLTVSLDDLS
+67 FPSLTVSLDDIS
-79 MTGSAPFRNDT
+79 MTGSKPFSNDT
-90 LLKAEQVAFG
+90 LLKADQVAFG

-106 LFDNEVKINKL
+106 IFDSEVKINKL
-117 YVSKALI
+117 YVSNALI

-137 IYVAPEDRKEEK
+137 IYIAPEDRKDEK
-149 NDPNAPEEGTAIRL
+149 KDPNAPEEGTAIKL
-163 ERIDLKDCHVKYNDR
+163 ERIDLENCHVKYNDR
-178 SAKILIDANGFNY
+178 SAKILVDAKGFNY
-191 VGKGNLS
+191 IGKGNLS

-207 AKIDN
+207 AKIDT

-217 DRTGYLRRK
+217 NRTAYLRKKAVR
-226 EVSANLI
+226 ADLI

-245 QKNELHI
+245 QKNELQI
-252 NKLPLKFT
+252 NKLPLTFT
-260 GLFTILR
+260 GLFTILK

-296 WLEKTEIEG
+296 WLDETEISG
-305 RSDLVL
+305 KSDLVL
-311 SFKGDYNVAKKQKP
+311 SFKGDYNVSKKQKP
-325 NLAFNLKI
+325 NLAFNLKVKD
-333 GNGAVNYKNAPV
+333 GAINYQNAPV

-361 DQERLMINL
+361 DTEQLLVNL
-370 RTLKF
+370 RTLRF

-383 NAYLRS
+383 NAYLHS
-389 KGLSEMNLEASVKGA
+389 KGLSEMNINASVKGA
-404 LDLAVVDAALGLNS
+404 LDLAVVDAAIGLNTVE
-418 IDLKGI
+418 LKGL
-424 LKTNIQAKGL
+424 LKTNIQARGL

-461 PNPITNITFVA
+461 PNPITDITFIA

-477 AGTYQDLIVAVAPA
+477 AGTYEDLIVAVAPA

-505 LSDFNDLAY
+505 LSDFSDLAY
-514 NAKIKGELNIGSIY
+514 NAKIKGELNVGKIY
-528 KVFSQKGL
+528 QVFSQKGL
-536 DVNGYAKA
+536 DVTGYAKA

-558 QYDKLDNRG
+558 QYSKLDNRG
-567 TILLKNIKATSE
+567 TIVLKNIKATSE
-579 LFPKAFFIKQG
+579 LFPKSFFIKQG

-600 FEKFNASYGKS
+600 FEKFYASYGKS

-631 TLSGNFN
+631 TLSGDFN
-638 MKSKLINVD
+638 LKSKLINVD

-655 ENKDRNIEVEYAKED
+655 ENKDLKLEVEYAKED
-670 HPKMSGVVIVPKN
+670 HPKMSGVVLVPKN
-683 LNVALT
+683 LNVSLT

-698 GLVLNKLSGK
+698 GLNLNKLSGK
-708 VGIAKSGFYLENATF
+708 VGITKGALFLENTTF
-723 NIIDCILGIDASYK
+723 NIIDCIVGINAGYK
-737 DESPTAAHFDAHFK
+737 DETPTTAHFDAHFN

-766 FHDMVTVAEKAQ
+766 FHDMVTAAEKAQ

-783 DYKVKGDLNGN
+783 DYKIKGDLNGN
-794 MGPIYESLEGEGTI
+794 MGPIYESLEGGGTI
-808 NLRDVKV
+808 NLRDVKI
-815 KGLKLFDGISSQTGQ
+815 KGLKLFEGVSSQTGQ
-830 KGLDDPT
+830 KGLDDPK
-837 MKGIEIK
+837 MEGIEIK

-852 HIEPFTFSVA
+852 SIEPFTFSVA

-870 TSSFDGLLD
+870 TTSFDGLLD
-879 LRMRLGLPPFGIIG
+879 LRMRLGLPPGGIIG

-900 THEAPKIKIFSKTG
+900 THEDPKIKIFSKTG
-914 QKIDDAVYDEKHNK
+914 QKIIGAVYDEKNNK
-928 VIKEEKVSNPKK
+928 VVKKEKVSKK
-940 SNPNENKKSK
+940 KT

>member
-1 MKSSYKN
+1 MKTSYKN

-29 LLPMLFP
+29 LIPLLFP
-36 GKIASEVKKIA
+36 GKVASEVKKIA

-54 LDFSKSKLSFFTH
+54 LEFSKSKLSFFTH
-67 FPSLTVSLDDLS
+67 FPSLTVSLDDIS
-79 MTGSAPFRNDT
+79 MTGSKPFGNDT
-90 LLKAEQVAFG
+90 LLKADQVAFG

-106 LFDNEVKINKL
+106 IFDSEVKINKL
-117 YVSKALI
+117 YVSNALI

-137 IYVAPEDRKEEK
+137 IYVAPEDRKNEK
-149 NDPNAPEEGTAIRL
+149 EDPNAPEEGTAIKL
-163 ERIDLKDCHVKYNDR
+163 ERIDLENCHVKYNDR
-178 SAKILIDANGFNY
+178 SAKVLVDAKGFNY
-191 VGKGNLS
+191 IGKGNLS
-198 EDIFDLNTD
+198 DDIFDLNTD
-207 AKIDN
+207 AKIDT

-217 DRTGYLRRK
+217 NRTAYLRKKAVR
-226 EVSANLI
+226 ADLI

-245 QKNELHI
+245 QKNELQI

-296 WLEKTEIEG
+296 WLEKTEISG
-305 RSDLVL
+305 KSDLVL
-311 SFKGDYNVAKKQKP
+311 SFKGDYNVSKKQKP

-333 GNGAVNYKNAPV
+333 KDGAVSYQNAPV

-353 LNAILPSL
+353 LNAMLPSL
-361 DQERLMINL
+361 DTEQLLVNL
-370 RTLKF
+370 RTLRF

-383 NAYLRS
+383 NAYLHS
-389 KGLSEMNLEASVKGA
+389 KGLSEMNVDASIKGA
-404 LDLAVVDAALGLNS
+404 LDLAVVDAAIGLEK

-449 SLRNGWLKTDSY
+449 SLRNGWLKTDYY
-461 PNPITNITFVA
+461 PNPIKDITFVA

-477 AGTYQDLIVAVAPA
+477 AGTYEDLIVAVSPA
-491 SFVFEGNPMYVNAT
+491 SFVFEGNPMYVNMA
-505 LSDFNDLAY
+505 LSDFSDLAY
-514 NAKIKGELNIGSIY
+514 NAKIKGELNVGRIY
-528 KVFSQKGL
+528 QVFSQKGL
-536 DVNGYAKA
+536 DVTGYAKA

-558 QYDKLDNRG
+558 QYSKLDNRG

-579 LFPKAFFIKQG
+579 LFPKTFFIKQG

-600 FEKFNASYGKS
+600 FEKFYASYGKS

-631 TLSGNFN
+631 TLSGDFN

-655 ENKDRNIEVEYAKED
+655 ENKDRKLEVDYAKED
-670 HPKMSGVVIVPKN
+670 HPKMSGVVMIPKN
-683 LNVALT
+683 LNVSLT

-698 GLVLNKLSGK
+698 GLNLNKLSGK
-708 VGIAKSGFYLENATF
+708 VGITKGGFYLENTSL
-723 NIIDCILGIDASYK
+723 NIIDCILGVNAAYK
-737 DESPTAAHFDAHFK
+737 DESPTSAHFDAHFT

-783 DYKVKGDLNGN
+783 DYKIKGDLNGN
-794 MGPIYESLEGEGTI
+794 MGPIYESLEGGGTI
-808 NLRDVKV
+808 NLRDVKI
-815 KGLKLFDGISSQTGQ
+815 KGLKLFEGVSSQTGQ
-830 KGLDDPT
+830 KGLDDPK
-837 MKGIEIK
+837 MEGIEIK

-852 HIEPFTFSVA
+852 FIEPFTFSVA

-870 TSSFDGLLD
+870 TTSFDGLLD
-879 LRMRLGLPPFGIIG
+879 LRMRLGLPPGGIIG

-900 THEAPKIKIFSKTG
+900 THENPKIKIFSKTG
-914 QKIDDAVYDEKHNK
+914 QKIIGAVYDEKNNK
-928 VIKEEKVSNPKK
+928 VVKKEKVSKKK
-940 SNPNENKKSK
+940 S

>member
-1 MKSSYKN
+1 MPSSFKHTAFKV
-8 ISLKILKWTG
+8 LKITG
-18 IVIAGILLLLF
+18 ITIAVILF
-29 LLPMLFP
+29 LLFIIPLLFP

-54 LDFSKSKLSFFTH
+54 LDFTKSKLSFFTH
-67 FPSLTVSLDDLS
+67 FPSLTVSLDELS
-79 MTGSAPFRNDT
+79 LTGSKPFSNDT
-90 LLKAEQVAFG
+90 LLKADQVAFG
-100 INLKRL
+100 IDIKRL

-117 YVSKALI
+117 YVSDALI

-137 IYVAPEDRKEEK
+137 IYVAPEDRKNEK
-149 NDPNAPEEGTAIRL
+149 EDPNAPEEGTAIRL
-163 ERIDLKDCHVKYNDR
+163 ERIDLKNCHVKYNDR
-178 SAKILIDANGFNY
+178 SAKILVDAKGFNY

-198 EDIFDLNTD
+198 EDIFDLATD

-226 EVSANLI
+226 KVSADLI
-233 TRINTHALSFIL
+233 TRINTHALTFIL

-260 GLFTILR
+260 GIFSILR

-296 WLEKTEIEG
+296 WLEKTEISG
-305 RSDLVL
+305 RSDLLL
-311 SFKGDYNVAKKQKP
+311 SFKGDYNVQKKQKP

-333 GNGAVNYKNAPV
+333 NEGSVNYKNAPV

-353 LNAILPSL
+353 LNALLPSL
-361 DQERLMINL
+361 DTEQLLVNL

-383 NAYLRS
+383 NAYLHS
-389 KGLSEMNLEASVKGA
+389 KGLSEMSINASVKGA
-404 LDLAVVDAALGLNS
+404 LDLAVVDAALGLEN

-424 LKTNIQAKGL
+424 LKTDIKARGL

-449 SLRNGWLKTDSY
+449 SLRNGWLKTKYY

-472 NVLNK
+472 NMLNK

-491 SFVFEGNPMYVNAT
+491 SFVFEGNPVYVNAT
-505 LSDFNDLAY
+505 LSDFSDLAY
-514 NAKIKGELNIGSIY
+514 NAKIKGELNVGRIY
-528 KVFSQKGL
+528 QVFSQKGL
-536 DVNGYAKA
+536 DLTGYAKA

-558 QYDKLDNRG
+558 QYDKLDNKG
-567 TILLKNIKATSE
+567 TLILKNIKTTSE

-616 GYLLNTINYFLESHG
+616 GYLLNTINYFLESKG

-638 MKSKLINVD
+638 LKSKLINVD
-647 EFMALEKG
+647 EFMALKES
-655 ENKDRNIEVEYAKED
+655 ENTDRKLEVEYAKED
-670 HPKMSGVVIVPKN
+670 HPKMSGVIIIPEN
-683 LNVALT
+683 LNVNLDAS
-689 ANADKVEYN
+689 ADKIEYN
-698 GLVLNKLSGK
+698 KLVFNKLNGK
-708 VGIAKSGFYLENATF
+708 IGIKKEGFYLENITF
-723 NIIDCILGIDASYK
+723 NIIDCVLGINALYK
-737 DESPTAAHFDAHFK
+737 DESPTSAHFDAHFT
-751 AKDFSVQRAYKEIPM
+751 AKDFDVQRAYKEIPM
-766 FHDMVTVAEKAQ
+766 FHDMVTAAEKAH

-794 MGPIYESLEGEGTI
+794 MGPIYESMQGGGTI
-808 NLRDVKV
+808 NLRDVKI
-815 KGLKLFDGISSQTGQ
+815 KGLKLFDGISSKTGQ
-830 KGLDDPT
+830 SGLDNPD

-844 SNIDNNLI
+844 STIDKNLI
-852 HIEPFTFSVA
+852 NIEPFTFSVA
-862 SFKPTIKG
+862 SFRPTIKG
-870 TSSFDGLLD
+870 TTSFDGLLD
-879 LRMRLGLPPFGIIG
+879 LRMRLGLPLFGIIG

-914 QKIDDAVYDEKHNK
+914 QEINPAVYDQKNNK
-928 VIKEEKVSNPKK
+928 VIRKEKVSKPKTK
-940 SNPNENKKSK
+940 

>member
-1 MKSSYKN
+1 MPTSFKHTALKV
-8 ISLKILKWTG
+8 LKITG
-18 IVIAGILLLLF
+18 ITIAVILF
-29 LLPMLFP
+29 LLFIIPMLFP

-54 LDFSKSKLSFFTH
+54 LDFTKSKLSFFTH
-67 FPSLTVSLDDLS
+67 FPSLTVSLDNLS
-79 MTGSAPFRNDT
+79 LTGSKPFSNDT
-90 LLKAEQVAFG
+90 LLKADEVAFG

-106 LFDNEVKINKL
+106 IFDNEVKINKL
-117 YVSKALI
+117 YVSDALI

-137 IYVAPEDRKEEK
+137 IYVAPEDRKNEK
-149 NDPNAPEEGTAIRL
+149 ENPNAPEEGTAIRL
-163 ERIDLKDCHVKYNDR
+163 ERIDLKNCHVKYNDR
-178 SAKILIDANGFNY
+178 SAKILVDAKGFNY

-198 EDIFDLNTD
+198 EDIFDLATD

-217 DRTGYLRRK
+217 DRTGYLRK
-226 EVSANLI
+226 KKVQADLI
-233 TRINTHALSFIL
+233 TRINTHSLSFIL
-245 QKNELHI
+245 QKNELKI

-296 WLEKTEIEG
+296 WLEKTEISG
-305 RSDLVL
+305 RSDLL
-311 SFKGDYNVAKKQKP
+311 LTFKGDYNVSKKQKP

-333 GNGAVNYKNAPV
+333 NEGSVNYKDAPV
-345 PLTDFQMD
+345 PLKDFQMD

-361 DQERLMINL
+361 DTEQLLVNL

-383 NAYLRS
+383 NAYLHS
-389 KGLSEMNLEASVKGA
+389 KGLSEMNINASVKGD

-418 IDLKGI
+418 VDLKGI
-424 LKTNIQAKGL
+424 LKTNIQARGL
-434 FSTSKKLFPKTIGGI
+434 FSTTKKLFPKTIGGI
-449 SLRNGWLKTDSY
+449 SLRNGWLKTEYY

-472 NVLNK
+472 NMLNK
-477 AGTYQDLIVAVAPA
+477 AGTFQDLIVAVAPA
-491 SFVFEGNPMYVNAT
+491 SFTFEGNPVYVNAT
-505 LSDFNDLAY
+505 LSDFSDLAY
-514 NAKIKGELNIGSIY
+514 NAKIKGELNVGKIY
-528 KVFSQKGL
+528 QVFSQKGL
-536 DVNGYAKA
+536 DLTGYAKA

-558 QYDKLDNRG
+558 QYDKLDNKG
-567 TILLKNIKATSE
+567 TLILKNIKATSE

-616 GYLLNTINYFLESHG
+616 GYLLNTINYFLESNG

-638 MKSKLINVD
+638 LKSKLINVD

-655 ENKDRNIEVEYAKED
+655 ENTDRKIEVDYAKED
-670 HPKMSGVVIVPKN
+670 HPKMSGVVMIPKN
-683 LNVALT
+683 LNVSLN
-689 ANADKVEYN
+689 ANADKIEYN
-698 GLVLNKLSGK
+698 GLVFNKLNGK
-708 VGIAKSGFYLENATF
+708 TGITRGGFYLENTTF

-737 DESPTAAHFDAHFK
+737 DESPTAAHFDAHFT
-751 AKDFSVQRAYKEIPM
+751 AKDFDVQRAYKEIPM
-766 FHDMVTVAEKAQ
+766 FHDMVTAAEKAH
-778 GIISV
+778 GIVSV
-783 DYKVKGDLNGN
+783 DYKIKGDLNGN
-794 MGPIYESLEGEGTI
+794 MGPIYESLEGGGTI
-808 NLRDVKV
+808 NLRDVKI
-815 KGLKLFDGISSQTGQ
+815 KGLKLFDGISSKTGQ
-830 KGLDDPT
+830 NGLNNPD

-844 SNIDNNLI
+844 STIDKNLI
-852 HIEPFTFSVA
+852 NIEPFTFTVA

-870 TSSFDGLLD
+870 TTSFDGLLD
-879 LRMRLGLPPFGIIG
+879 LRMRLGLPLFGIIG

-914 QKIDDAVYDEKHNK
+914 QEIDPAVYDEKNNK
-928 VIKEEKVSNPKK
+928 VIRKEKVS
-940 SNPNENKKSK
+940 KSKAKS

>member
-1 MKSSYKN
+1 MKASYKN
-8 ISLKILKWTG
+8 ISLKILKVTG
-18 IVIAGILLLLF
+18 IVIASILLLLF
-29 LLPMLFP
+29 LIPLLFP
-36 GKIASEVKKIA
+36 GTIASEVKKIA

-54 LDFSKSKLSFFTH
+54 MDFTKSRLSFFTH

-106 LFDNEVKINKL
+106 IFDNEVKINKL

-124 NVMVNEKGQANYN
+124 NVMVNQKGEANYN
-137 IYVAPEDRKEEK
+137 IYISDPKNIKKEDK
-149 NDPNAPEEGTAIRL
+149 PEEGTAIRL
-163 ERIDLKDCHVKYNDR
+163 ERIDLEDCHVKYNDR
-178 SAKILIDANGFNY
+178 SAKILVDANGFNY

-198 EDIFDLNTD
+198 EDIFDLSTD
-207 AKIDN
+207 ADIDK

-217 DRTGYLRRK
+217 DRTGYVRRK
-226 EVSANLI
+226 KVHADLI

-245 QKNELHI
+245 QKNELQI

-296 WLEKTEIEG
+296 WLDETEISG
-305 RSDLVL
+305 RSDLVFT
-311 SFKGDYNVAKKQKP
+311 FKGNYNVAKKQKP

-333 GNGAVNYKNAPV
+333 DGGAINYQNAPV

-353 LNAILPSL
+353 LNAMLPEL
-361 DQERLMINL
+361 DVEQLRINL
-370 RTLKF
+370 RALKF

-383 NAYLRS
+383 NAYLHS
-389 KGLSEMNLEASVKGA
+389 KGYNEMTVDASVKGA
-404 LDLAVVDAALGLNS
+404 LDLAVVDAAIGLNT
-418 IDLKGI
+418 IDLRGI
-424 LKTNIQAKGL
+424 LKTDIKAKGL

-449 SLRNGWLKTDSY
+449 SLRQGWLKTESY
-461 PNPITNITFVA
+461 PNPITDITFVA

-477 AGTYQDLIVAVAPA
+477 AGTFQDLIVAVAPA

-505 LSDFNDLAY
+505 LSDFGDLAY
-514 NAKIKGELNIGSIY
+514 NAKIKGELNVGRIY
-528 KVFSQKGL
+528 QVFSQKGL
-536 DVNGYAKA
+536 DVTGYAKA

-567 TILLKNIKATSE
+567 TLLLRNIKATSE
-579 LFPKAFFIKQG
+579 LFPKPFFIKQG

-600 FEKFNASYGKS
+600 FDKFYAYYGKS

-631 TLSGNFN
+631 TLNGNFN

-655 ENKDRNIEVEYAKED
+655 ENKDRNLEVEYAKED
-670 HPKMSGVVIVPKN
+670 HPKMSGVVIIPKN

-698 GLVLNKLSGK
+698 GLVLNKLAGK
-708 VGIAKSGFYLENATF
+708 VGIAKGGFFLENTNF
-723 NIIDCILGIDASYK
+723 NIIDCIVGVDASYK
-737 DESPTAAHFDAHFK
+737 DETPTTAHFNAHFT

-766 FHDMVTVAEKAQ
+766 FHDMVTAAEKAQ

-783 DYKVKGDLNGN
+783 DYNVKGDLNGN
-794 MGPIYESLEGEGTI
+794 MGPIYESLEGGGTI
-808 NLRDVKV
+808 NLRDVQV

-830 KGLDDPT
+830 KGLNNPD
-837 MKGIEIK
+837 MKGIEIN
-844 SNIDNNLI
+844 STIDNNLI

-862 SFKPTIKG
+862 SFRPTIKG
-870 TSSFDGLLD
+870 TTSFDGLLD
-879 LRMRLGLPPFGIIG
+879 LRMRLGLPPGGLVG

-900 THEAPKIKIFSKTG
+900 THEDPKIKIFSKTG
-914 QKIDDAVYDEKHNK
+914 QKIYDAVYDEKHNK
-928 VIKEEKVSNPKK
+928 VIREEKVSKRK
-940 SNPNENKKSK
+940 S

>member
-1 MKSSYKN
+1 MPTSFKHTALKV
-8 ISLKILKWTG
+8 LKITG
-18 IVIAGILLLLF
+18 ITIAVILF
-29 LLPMLFP
+29 LLFIIPLLFP

-54 LDFSKSKLSFFTH
+54 LDFSKSRLSFFTH

-79 MTGSAPFRNDT
+79 LTGSKPFSNDT
-90 LLKAEQVAFG
+90 LLKADQVAFG

-106 LFDNEVKINKL
+106 IFDNEVKINKL
-117 YVSKALI
+117 YISDALI

-137 IYVAPEDRKEEK
+137 IYVAPKDEK

-163 ERIDLKDCHVKYNDR
+163 ERIDLENCHVKYNDR
-178 SAKILIDANGFNY
+178 SAKILVDAQGFNY

-198 EDIFDLNTD
+198 EDIFDLATD
-207 AKIDN
+207 ARIEN

-217 DRTGYLRRK
+217 NRTAYLRKK
-226 EVSANLI
+226 EVRADLI

-245 QKNELHI
+245 QKNELNI

-260 GLFTILR
+260 GLFSILR

-296 WLEKTEIEG
+296 WLEKTDISG
-305 RSDLVL
+305 RSDLVFT
-311 SFKGDYNVAKKQKP
+311 FKGDYNVAKKQKP

-333 GNGAVNYKNAPV
+333 NEGSVNYQNAPV
-345 PLTDFQMD
+345 PLTDFQVD

-361 DQERLMINL
+361 DPEQLLINL

-383 NAYLRS
+383 NAYLHS
-389 KGLSEMNLEASVKGA
+389 KGLSEMDINASVKGA
-404 LDLAVVDAALGLNS
+404 LDLAVVDAALGLTS
-418 IDLKGI
+418 VDVKGI
-424 LKTNIQAKGL
+424 LKTDIQARGT

-449 SLRNGWLKTDSY
+449 SLRNGWLKTEYY

-472 NVLNK
+472 NMLNK

-491 SFVFEGNPMYVNAT
+491 SFVFEGNPVYVNAT
-505 LSDFNDLAY
+505 VSDFNDLAY
-514 NAKIKGELNIGSIY
+514 NAKIKGELNVGRIY
-528 KVFSQKGL
+528 QVFSQKGL
-536 DVNGYAKA
+536 DLTGYAKA

-558 QYDKLDNRG
+558 QYDKLDNKG
-567 TILLKNIKATSE
+567 TLILKNIKATSQ

-638 MKSKLINVD
+638 LKSKLINVD

-670 HPKMSGVVIVPKN
+670 HPKMSGVVIIPKN
-683 LNVALT
+683 LNVSLNAS
-689 ANADKVEYN
+689 ADKVEYN
-698 GLVLNKLSGK
+698 GLVFNKLNGET
-708 VGIAKSGFYLENATF
+708 GITKGEFYLENTTF
-723 NIIDCILGIDASYK
+723 NIIDCILGIDATYK
-737 DESPTAAHFDAHFK
+737 DESPTAAHFDAHFR
-751 AKDFSVQRAYKEIPM
+751 AKDFDVQRAYKEIPM
-766 FHDMVTVAEKAQ
+766 FHDMVTAAEKAY

-783 DYKVKGDLNGN
+783 DYNIKGDLNGN
-794 MGPIYESLEGEGTI
+794 MGPIYESLQGGGTL
-808 NLRDVKV
+808 NLRDVKI
-815 KGLKLFDGISSQTGQ
+815 KGLKLFDGISSKTGQ
-830 KGLDDPT
+830 NGLNNPDIQ
-837 MKGIEIK
+837 GIEVK
-844 SNIDNNLI
+844 STINKNLI
-852 HIEPFTFSVA
+852 HIEPFTFTVA
-862 SFKPTIKG
+862 GFKPTIKG
-870 TSSFDGLLD
+870 TTSFDGLLD
-879 LRMRLGLPPFGIIG
+879 LRMRLGLPLFGLIG

-900 THEAPKIKIFSKTG
+900 THDAPKIKIFSKTG
-914 QKIDDAVYDEKHNK
+914 QEIDPAVYDEKNNK
-928 VIKEEKVSNPKK
+928 VIKEEKVSKSKTKK
-940 SNPNENKKSK
+940 S

>member
-1 MKSSYKN
+1 MKATYKN
-8 ISLKILKWTG
+8 ISLKILKVTG
-18 IVIAGILLLLF
+18 IVIASILLLLF
-29 LLPMLFP
+29 LIPLLFP
-36 GKIASEVKKIA
+36 GTVASEVKKIA

-54 LDFSKSKLSFFTH
+54 LDFSKSRLSFFTH

-106 LFDNEVKINKL
+106 IFDNEVKINKL
-117 YVSKALI
+117 YVSKAMI
-124 NVMVNEKGQANYN
+124 NIMVNQKGQANYN
-137 IYVAPEDRKEEK
+137 IYIAPEEK
-149 NDPNAPEEGTAIRL
+149 KLKPNEKPDEGTAIRL
-163 ERIDLKDCHVKYNDR
+163 ERIDLEDCHVKYNDR
-178 SAKILIDANGFNY
+178 SAKILVDAKGFNY

-207 AKIDN
+207 AQIDK

-217 DRTGYLRRK
+217 NRTGYLRRK
-226 EVSANLI
+226 EVHANLI

-260 GLFTILR
+260 GFFTILR

-296 WLEKTEIEG
+296 WLEETEISG
-305 RSDLVL
+305 RSDLL
-311 SFKGDYNVAKKQKP
+311 LTFKGNYNVAKKQKP

-333 GNGAVNYKNAPV
+333 EKGAVNYQNAPV
-345 PLTDFQMD
+345 PLTDFNMD
-353 LNAILPSL
+353 LNAMLPDL
-361 DQERLMINL
+361 DPEKLLINL
-370 RTLKF
+370 RALKF

-383 NAYLRS
+383 NAYLHS
-389 KGLSEMNLEASVKGA
+389 KGLSEMTVDASVKGA
-404 LDLAVVDAALGLNS
+404 LDLAVVDAAIGLNS
-418 IDLKGI
+418 IELKGL
-424 LKTNIQAKGL
+424 LKTDIQAKGV

-449 SLRNGWLKTDSY
+449 ALHNGWLKTDSY

-472 NVLNK
+472 NILNK

-505 LSDFNDLAY
+505 LSDFSDLAY
-514 NAKIKGELNIGSIY
+514 NAKIKGELNVGRIY
-528 KVFSQKGL
+528 QVFSKKGL
-536 DVNGYAKA
+536 DVTGYAKA

-558 QYDKLDNRG
+558 QYDKLNNKG
-567 TILLKNIKATSE
+567 TIILKNIKATSE
-579 LFPKAFFIKQG
+579 LFPKSFFIKQG

-611 DFDIN
+611 DFDIS

-631 TLSGNFN
+631 TLTGNFN

-655 ENKDRNIEVEYAKED
+655 ENTDRNLEVEYAKED
-670 HPKMSGVVIVPKN
+670 HPKMSGVVLVPKN
-683 LNVALT
+683 LNVSLT

-698 GLVLNKLSGK
+698 GLVLNNLSGK
-708 VGIAKSGFYLENATF
+708 FGISKEGFYLEKSTF
-723 NIIDCILGIDASYK
+723 DIIDCIVGVDASYK
-737 DESPTAAHFDAHFK
+737 DESPTTAHFNAHFT

-766 FHDMVTVAEKAQ
+766 FHEMVSVAEKAQ

-783 DYKVKGDLNGN
+783 DYTVKGDLNGN
-794 MGPIYESLEGEGTI
+794 MGPIYESLEGGGTL
-808 NLRDVKV
+808 NLRDVQV
-815 KGLKLFDGISSQTGQ
+815 KGLKLFDGISSKTGQ
-830 KGLDDPT
+830 KGLDNPDL
-837 MKGIEIK
+837 KGIEII
-844 SNIDNNLI
+844 STVDNNLI
-852 HIEPFTFSVA
+852 HVEPFTFSVA
-862 SFKPTIKG
+862 SFRPTIKG

-879 LRMRLGLPPFGIIG
+879 LRVRLGLPPFGIIG
-893 FPIVITG
+893 IPIVITG
-900 THEAPKIKIFSKTG
+900 THDDPKIKVFSKTG
-914 QKIDDAVYDEKHNK
+914 KKINDAIYDEIRNK
-928 VIKEEKVSNPKK
+928 VIREEKVSKP
-940 SNPNENKKSK
+940 

>member
-1 MKSSYKN
+1 MKASFKN

-29 LLPMLFP
+29 VLPLLFP

-54 LDFSKSKLSFFTH
+54 MEFSKSKLSFFTH

-79 MTGSAPFRNDT
+79 LTGSAPFGNDT
-90 LLKAEQVAFG
+90 LLRADQVAFG

-106 LFDNEVKINKL
+106 IFDNEVKINKL
-117 YVSKALI
+117 YVSDALI

-137 IYVAPEDRKEEK
+137 IYVAPEDRKEK
-149 NDPNAPEEGTAIRL
+149 KDPNAPEEGTAIKL
-163 ERIDLKDCHVKYNDR
+163 ERIDLENCHVKYNDR
-178 SAKILIDANGFNY
+178 SAKILVDAKGFNY
-191 VGKGNLS
+191 IGKGNLS

-207 AKIDN
+207 AKIDT

-217 DRTGYLRRK
+217 NRTAYLRK
-226 EVSANLI
+226 KQVHADLI

-245 QKNELHI
+245 QKNELQI
-252 NKLPLKFT
+252 NKLPLTFT

-296 WLEKTEIEG
+296 WLDKTEVSG

-311 SFKGDYNVAKKQKP
+311 SFRGDYNVAKKQKP

-333 GNGAVNYKNAPV
+333 GDGAVNYKDAPV

-353 LNAILPSL
+353 LNALLPSL
-361 DQERLMINL
+361 DTEQLMINL
-370 RTLKF
+370 RTLRF

-389 KGLSEMNLEASVKGA
+389 KGLSEMNLDASVKGA
-404 LDLAVVDAALGLNS
+404 LDLAVVDAALGLNTV
-418 IDLKGI
+418 DVKGI
-424 LKTNIQAKGL
+424 LKTDIKAKGL

-449 SLRNGWLKTDSY
+449 SLRNGWLKTKYY

-472 NVLNK
+472 NALNK
-477 AGTYQDLIVAVAPA
+477 AGTYEDLIVAVAPA
-491 SFVFEGNPMYVNAT
+491 SFTFEGNPVYVNAA
-505 LSDFNDLAY
+505 LSDFSDLAY
-514 NAKIKGELNIGSIY
+514 NAKIKGELNVGRIY
-528 KVFSQKGL
+528 QVFSQKGL
-536 DVNGYAKA
+536 DVTGYAKA
-544 DLSLKGKQSYATTG
+544 DLSLKGKQSYATNG
-558 QYDKLDNRG
+558 QYNKLDNRG

-579 LFPKAFFIKQG
+579 LFPKPFFIKQG

-600 FEKFNASYGKS
+600 FEKFNATYGKS

-655 ENKDRNIEVEYAKED
+655 ENKDRKIEVEYAKED
-670 HPKMSGVVIVPKN
+670 HPKMSGVVMIPKN
-683 LNVALT
+683 LNVSLT

-698 GLVLNKLSGK
+698 GLALNKLSGK
-708 VGIAKSGFYLENATF
+708 VGIAKGGFYLENTTL
-723 NIIDCILGIDASYK
+723 NIIDCILGINASYK
-737 DESPTAAHFDAHFK
+737 DESPTTAHFDAHFT

-766 FHDMVTVAEKAQ
+766 FHDMVTAAEKAQ

-783 DYKVKGDLNGN
+783 DYNIKGDLNGN
-794 MGPIYESLEGEGTI
+794 MGPIYESLEGGGTI
-808 NLRDVKV
+808 NLRDVKI
-815 KGLKLFDGISSQTGQ
+815 KGLKLFEGLSSKTGQ
-830 KGLDDPT
+830 KGLDDPN

-852 HIEPFTFSVA
+852 HVEPFTFSVA
-862 SFKPTIKG
+862 SFRPTIKG
-870 TSSFDGLLD
+870 TTSFDGLLD
-879 LRMRLGLPPFGIIG
+879 MRVRLGLPPFGIVG
-893 FPIVITG
+893 FPIVVTG
-900 THEAPKIKIFSKTG
+900 THQDPKIKIFSKTG
-914 QKIDDAVYDEKHNK
+914 QKIMGSVYDEKNNK
-928 VIKEEKVSNPKK
+928 VVKKEKVSKRK
-940 SNPNENKKSK
+940 S